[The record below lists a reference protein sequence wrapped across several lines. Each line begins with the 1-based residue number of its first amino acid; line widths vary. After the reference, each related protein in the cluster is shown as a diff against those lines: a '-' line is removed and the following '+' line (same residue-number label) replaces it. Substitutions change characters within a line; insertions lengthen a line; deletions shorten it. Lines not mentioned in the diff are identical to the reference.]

1 MQHQILSKKLQ
12 MKRRNRFLHRFF
24 TTENIIRG
32 LIVLGL
38 MLFASI
44 EYELTNVLNGI
55 AIVIGLV
62 VLGLYI
68 IKMYKELIYYFKIS
82 NWTLSIV
89 KTIRYTSVIMVIAL
103 LYVLFLPYTL
113 MAWSFS
119 SLGVILVLLL
129 IFDILKFILKKYL

>member
-1 MQHQILSKKLQ
+1 